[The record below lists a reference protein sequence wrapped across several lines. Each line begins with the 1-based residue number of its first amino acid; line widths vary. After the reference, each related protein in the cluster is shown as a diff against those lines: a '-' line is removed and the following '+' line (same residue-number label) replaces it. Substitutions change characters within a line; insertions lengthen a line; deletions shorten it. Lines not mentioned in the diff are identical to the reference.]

1 MDDANQT
8 KEQVIAL
15 SNALEKESRRVAR
28 WAIISLMFAV
38 AVCVL
43 VAATKSVVFLVV
55 ALFAWFFAWNRWK
68 LRRFLAAYLPAP
80 SENQRAWIQNA
91 AEGLRHPP
99 AWYRLSEYIAAVT
112 FLAIFLLITIE
123 VTLTSGTWMRVLYA

>member
-55 ALFAWFFAWNRWK
+55 ALFAW
-68 LRRFLAAYLPAP
+68 LSDEL
-80 SENQRAWIQNA
+80 SG
-91 AEGLRHPP
+91 GLRVFILTHEDQATQPGGP
-99 AWYRLSEYIAAVT
+99 AHRKPAHRKPAHREPAHREPAGARPGGHARTVARVAAAGRDRARQAT
-112 FLAIFLLITIE
+112 AAF
-123 VTLTSGTWMRVLYA
+123 